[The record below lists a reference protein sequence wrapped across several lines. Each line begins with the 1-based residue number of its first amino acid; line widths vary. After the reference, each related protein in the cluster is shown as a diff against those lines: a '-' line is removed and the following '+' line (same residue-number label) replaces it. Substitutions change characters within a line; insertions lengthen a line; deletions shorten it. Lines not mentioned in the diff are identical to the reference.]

1 MVQEGTDISIITW
14 GAMVQKS
21 IDAVNSFSLDDGVV
35 EIIDLRTL
43 NPLDFSTINK
53 SIQKTG
59 KALVVHEDNL
69 TNGPGAEISA
79 LIGDSCFEMLD
90 GPIRRVASKD
100 SHVPY
105 NMYLEAD
112 VLPQVSDIEE
122 ALIELLEY

>member
-1 MVQEGTDISIITW
+1 M
-14 GAMVQKS
+14 
-21 IDAVNSFSLDDGVV
+21 
-35 EIIDLRTL
+35 
-43 NPLDFSTINK
+43 
-53 SIQKTG
+53 
-59 KALVVHEDNL
+59 VHEDNL

-79 LIGDSCFEMLD
+79 LISDRCFEMLD